1 MRLIRAQAVLVT
13 CWLCSVTATATQQQT
28 TLGSLP
34 AAAQSSISGVLGR
47 EIPGYRAALERGGY
61 GAANPKQA
69 LTVDFTSA
77 GIQVHSGPAQ
87 WGLALRGYGRGSTL
101 QRVQEVHPIASN
113 NRVEYRRGALTEW
126 YVNGPAG
133 LEQGFTIDHALM
145 KANGQPLTL
154 ALDFSG
160 HVAATLDENQRGLD
174 LRPDHGGTKFR
185 YAGLRANDAD
195 GKEIRAWLELHGQ
208 ELLLKIEDAQVR
220 YPVVIDP
227 WVQAG
232 ELTASDGQPADN
244 LGIAVSI
251 NDNTVAVGAPQAVI
265 NGNVAQGAVYV
276 FVEPSGGWENMTQ
289 TAKLTASDGS
299 AGNFLGLSVSI
310 SGNTVVAGAPG
321 ATVGSNAQ
329 QGAAYVFVEPSGG
342 WTDTNETA
350 KLTASDGE
358 SLDALGS
365 SVWIDGSTVVAGA
378 PQASV
383 KNDDYRGAAYIFVAP
398 ANGWT
403 STTQTAKLTASKGA
417 AGDGLGTSV
426 SVSGNTAVAGAPGTA
441 ISSRANQGAAYVYVE
456 PANGWA
462 NMTETAQ
469 LTVSAG
475 KANNN
480 LGLSVAING
489 NTVVAGALYGSDQ
502 TYGSA
507 FVFVEPA
514 KGWTTTSTS
523 NAELTTPSAIR
534 QEDDFFGQQA
544 AINGSL
550 IVVGAPNS
558 VANLNESQGAAYVF
572 TEPSG
577 GWKSS
582 SQGTKIFAVNGE
594 PGDAFGTWVATDGSV
609 VVSGAQGSSTA
620 QGAAYVFTS
629 Q

>member
-1 MRLIRAQAVLVT
+1 MQFVRSLAVLIT
-13 CWLCSVTATATQQQT
+13 GCLCCFTASASQPQT
-28 TLGSLP
+28 TLNSLP
-34 AAAQSSISGVLGR
+34 SAAKSSISAALGR
-47 EIPGYRAALERGGY
+47 EIAGYAARPEVGGY
-61 GAANPKQA
+61 AATNPKQA

-77 GIQVHSGPAQ
+77 GIQVQSGSGHL
-87 WGLALRGYGRGSTL
+87 GLALRGYGRGSTL
-101 QRVQEVHPIASN
+101 KRVQEVAPIASN
-113 NRVEYRRGALTEW
+113 NRVEYRRGGLTEW

-154 ALDFSG
+154 ALGFSG
-160 HVAATLDENQRGLD
+160 HVTATLDENRRGLD
-174 LRPDHGGTKFR
+174 LKPDNGSTKFR
-185 YAGLRANDAD
+185 YAGLTANDAD
-195 GKEIRAWLELHGQ
+195 GKEVRAWLEVRGQ
-208 ELLLKIEDAQVR
+208 QLMLKMEDAKAR

-232 ELTASDGQPADN
+232 ELTASDGEPADN

-251 NDNTVAVGAPQAVI
+251 NGNTVAVGAPQAVI

-276 FVEPSGGWENMTQ
+276 FAPSGGWGNMTQ
-289 TAKLTASDGS
+289 TAKLTASNGN
-299 AGNFLGLSVSI
+299 AGDFLGFSVSI

-329 QGAAYVFVEPSGG
+329 QGAVYVFVEPSGG
-342 WTDTNETA
+342 WTDTIETA
-350 KLTASDGE
+350 KLTTSDGE

-365 SVWIDGSTVVAGA
+365 SISIDGSTVVAGT

-383 KNDDYRGAAYIFVAP
+383 SNNAYQGAVYIFVAP

-417 AGDGLGTSV
+417 AGNGLGTSV
-426 SVSGNTAVAGAPGTA
+426 SVSGNTAVAGAPGAT
-441 ISSRANQGAAYVYVE
+441 ISTQVNQGAVYVYVE

-469 LTVSAG
+469 LTVSSG

-480 LGLSVAING
+480 LGVSVAINS
-489 NTVVAGALYGSDQ
+489 NTVVAGALYGTDQ

-507 FVFVEPA
+507 FVFVEPTN
-514 KGWTTTSTS
+514 GWATTSTFT
-523 NAELTTPSAIR
+523 AELTTPSAIR
-534 QEDDFFGQQA
+534 QEDDFFAQNTT
-544 AINGSL
+544 INGNL

-558 VANLNESQGAAYVF
+558 VANLNEDQGAAYIF

-577 GWKSS
+577 GWQSS
-582 SQGTKIFAVNGE
+582 SQSAEVFAPSGV

-609 VVSGAQGSSTA
+609 VVSGAQGSGNA
-620 QGAAYVFTS
+620 QGAVYVFES
-629 Q
+629 K